1 MRIYLGLV
9 SKKKK
14 IRLPALGLPFFL
26 LISTIAVAQQQKK
39 RKKKKEGCFGASR
52 LASSLPVGGEQP
64 PTTHLVVGRSRRAA
78 FPSLSPSKSE
88 EMKRKAARLPVS
100 SVGCRQRLAVV
111 ARLPTAQMWHFSIP
125 DHPTTGLRHDAVGF
139 TCVGNPGQ

>member
-14 IRLPALGLPFFL
+14 KNPPSSSWASFLPFYFHYCGS
-26 LISTIAVAQQQKK
+26 ST
-39 RKKKKEGCFGASR
+39 KKKKEGCFGASR